1 MSYFKVGTKDDTLEY
16 FVWADNAKHAV
27 RKVEAVIGGLPPQ
40 RTFST
45 SVLADEIPGGD
56 YVMDEPPEEM
66 ESRTDGMET

>member
-1 MSYFKVGTKDDTLEY
+1 MSYFKVGTKDDSLEY
-16 FVWADNAKHAV
+16 FVWADNAQHAV

-45 SVLADEIPGGD
+45 AVLADDIPEGD
-56 YVMDEPPEEM
+56 DVMDEPPEEM